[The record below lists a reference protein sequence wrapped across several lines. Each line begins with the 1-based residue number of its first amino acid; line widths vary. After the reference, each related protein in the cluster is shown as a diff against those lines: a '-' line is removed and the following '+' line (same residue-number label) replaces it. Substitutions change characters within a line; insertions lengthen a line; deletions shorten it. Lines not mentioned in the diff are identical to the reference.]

1 MHVHYTYSNGS
12 FDRHHYI
19 IIARTHTLLDIE
31 IGENDKFT
39 ANFEKIFK
47 KDDWKEKGMAKRWW
61 SSMRSDMVMM
71 LLAFDDAQDSSIN
84 IFLEPNISEWVDLIS
99 LLEKTLNQI
108 GS

>member
-1 MHVHYTYSNGS
+1 
-12 FDRHHYI
+12 
-19 IIARTHTLLDIE
+19 
-31 IGENDKFT
+31 
-39 ANFEKIFK
+39 
-47 KDDWKEKGMAKRWW
+47 
-61 SSMRSDMVMM
+61 MRSDMVMM